1 MASLDPGILSEMEV
15 ALTAFVTVDIVIS
28 IMLRRYLAQRGFFWA
43 GAITSY
49 LYNTQIGALYLYM
62 ALHRQFL
69 LVFDITELYEW
80 LWPASL
86 VFYFFMVFFHS
97 WAFFGGTQR

>member
-1 MASLDPGILSEMEV
+1 MLF
-15 ALTAFVTVDIVIS
+15 ALTAFITADIIVS
-28 IMLRRYLAQRGFFWA
+28 VMLRRYLAQRGFLWA

-49 LYNTQIGALYLYM
+49 LYNTLIGALYLYM
-62 ALHRQFL
+62 ALHRHFL
-69 LVFDITELYEW
+69 LVFDITELYAW

-86 VFYFFMVFFHS
+86 VFCFFMMFFHS

>member
-1 MASLDPGILSEMEV
+1 MLF
-15 ALTAFVTVDIVIS
+15 ALTAFITADIIVS
-28 IMLRRYLAQRGFFWA
+28 VMLRRYLARREFFWF

-49 LYNTQIGALYLYM
+49 LYNTLIGALYLYM

-80 LWPASL
+80 LWPASF
-86 VFYFFMVFFHS
+86 VFCFFMVFFHS